1 MTTAAQDSLNNGGKA
16 HMSTEADKINTM
28 YGTGKD
34 FDALVTTLKMAIER
48 GDIDKENVHRLAHG
62 LGIKPETLAQM
73 VGVPSKDAIKAEDQ
87 DDAPKN
93 EVSPPDIQKNFKDFR
108 DETSAATS
116 VTEEMN
122 EGNSMLDFANVV
134 GGKNKGGRKMSSA
147 ELNAQI
153 KIIRQ
158 NGRRTGKTPQ
168 EINIEVMEYRRL
180 SRASGG
186 RTSAVAGGKHF
197 ASQAIENS
205 SDPRIQRILRQNAMK
220 AKMSQKR

>member
-16 HMSTEADKINTM
+16 HMSTETDKINTM

-122 EGNSMLDFANVV
+122 ESAQ
-134 GGKNKGGRKMSSA
+134 MSSA

-168 EINIEVMEYRRL
+168 DINKEIMEYRRL

-186 RTSAVAGGKHF
+186 RTSAVAAGKDF
-197 ASQAIENS
+197 AGQAIQNS
-205 SDPRIQRILRQNAMK
+205 TDPRIQRILRQNAMK
-220 AKMSQKR
+220 AKMASKNRR

>member
-122 EGNSMLDFANVV
+122 EST
-134 GGKNKGGRKMSSA
+134 RMSSA

-168 EINIEVMEYRRL
+168 DINTEIMEYRRL

-186 RTSAVAGGKHF
+186 RTSAVAGGQHF
-197 ASQAIENS
+197 ASQAIETS
-205 SDPRIQRILRQNAMK
+205 TDPRIQRILRSNNMK
-220 AKMSQKR
+220 RKMSQQK

>member
-1 MTTAAQDSLNNGGKA
+1 MTTAAQDSLNNDGKA

-62 LGIKPETLAQM
+62 LGIKPETLAKM

-122 EGNSMLDFANVV
+122 ESAQ
-134 GGKNKGGRKMSSA
+134 MSSA

-158 NGRRTGKTPQ
+158 QRGRGRTDKTPQ

-180 SRASGG
+180 AKASGG
-186 RTSAVAGGKHF
+186 RTSAVAAGKDF
-197 ASQAIENS
+197 ARQAIANL
-205 SDPRIQRILRQNAMK
+205 SDPRIQRILKQNAMK
-220 AKMSQKR
+220 AKIAASRIALRNRR

>member
-122 EGNSMLDFANVV
+122 EST
-134 GGKNKGGRKMSSA
+134 KMSSA

-158 NGRRTGKTPQ
+158 NGRRTGKTAQ
-168 EINIEVMEYRRL
+168 DINTEVMEYRRL
-180 SRASGG
+180 TRASGG
-186 RTSAVAGGKHF
+186 RTSPVAAGQNF
-197 ASQAIENS
+197 ASQAIGAS

-220 AKMSQKR
+220 AKIASKNRR

>member
-122 EGNSMLDFANVV
+122 EST
-134 GGKNKGGRKMSSA
+134 RMSSA

-168 EINIEVMEYRRL
+168 DINTEVMEYRRL

-186 RTSAVAGGKHF
+186 KTSAVAAGQDF
-197 ASQAIENS
+197 AGQAIAGQ
-205 SDPRIQRILRQNAMK
+205 SDPRIQRILRNNLMK
-220 AKMSQKR
+220 EKIASRNRR

>member
-122 EGNSMLDFANVV
+122 EST
-134 GGKNKGGRKMSSA
+134 RMSSA

-158 NGRRTGKTPQ
+158 NGRRIGETPQ
-168 EINIEVMEYRRL
+168 DINTKIMEYRRL

-186 RTSAVAGGKHF
+186 KTSAVAGGQHF
-197 ASQAIENS
+197 AAQAIETS
-205 SDPRIQRILRQNAMK
+205 TDPRIQRILRNNNMK
-220 AKMSQKR
+220 RKMSQQK

>member
-122 EGNSMLDFANVV
+122 ESAQ
-134 GGKNKGGRKMSSA
+134 MSSA

-168 EINIEVMEYRRL
+168 DINKEVMEYRRL
-180 SRASGG
+180 ARASGG
-186 RTSAVAGGKHF
+186 KTSPVAAGKDF
-197 ASQAIENS
+197 ASQSIAAS
-205 SDPRIQRILRQNAMK
+205 TDPRIQRILRQNAMK
-220 AKMSQKR
+220 AKMASKNRR

>member
-122 EGNSMLDFANVV
+122 ESAQV
-134 GGKNKGGRKMSSA
+134 SSA

-186 RTSAVAGGKHF
+186 KTSAVAAGKDF
-197 ASQAIENS
+197 AGQAIAGQ

-220 AKMSQKR
+220 AKIASRNRR